1 MSITYVVDPRV
12 HLIRTVYTGFVT
24 LVDLVTYVKTLAAQG
39 VLGHPMLIDA
49 RHATLLLTEQ
59 DTREFAQVMESLR
72 AMFGKAPVAFVPG
85 NVTSQRT
92 AERYVEM
99 GAGSNPY
106 QVFEDVATAEGW
118 LAAVEAGWT

>member
-1 MSITYVVDPRV
+1 MSIMYGVDERV
-12 HLIRTVYTGFVT
+12 PLVRTTYTGFVT

-39 VLGHPMLIDA
+39 LLGHPMLIDA

-72 AMFGKAPVAFVPG
+72 AMFGKAPVAFVSR

-99 GAGSNPY
+99 GAGSNTY
-106 QVFEDVATAEGW
+106 QLFEDLATAEGW
-118 LAAVEAGWT
+118 LVAGRVGT